1 MITDR
6 FRAYRQINVV
16 GLTNRRQETQPV
28 FIKIHSTENRI
39 KNRIIIAAA
48 FTACLALCAAVWLQA
63 ETVEKTPAPSETTAV
78 TTPRPTLPEA
88 EKPVLPV
95 VTEKKESEM
104 LEAESAPEGAAEVA
118 HPCTGNR
125 R

>member
-39 KNRIIIAAA
+39 KIEYSQNKE
-48 FTACLALCAAVWLQA
+48 LGNDLLLYLLLNHYSLKKQ
-63 ETVEKTPAPSETTAV
+63 ETIKLLFNK
-78 TTPRPTLPEA
+78 LPDN
-88 EKPVLPV
+88 LSY
-95 VTEKKESEM
+95 TQKKYKIQN
-104 LEAESAPEGAAEVA
+104 LLTKLRKQGKILK
-118 HPCTGNR
+118 
-125 R
+125 